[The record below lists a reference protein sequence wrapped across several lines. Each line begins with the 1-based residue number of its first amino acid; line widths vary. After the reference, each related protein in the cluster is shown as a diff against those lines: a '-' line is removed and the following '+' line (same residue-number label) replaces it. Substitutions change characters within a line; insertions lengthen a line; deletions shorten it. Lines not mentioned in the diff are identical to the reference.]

1 MIAGG
6 VETLVVKIKAIRIFG
21 DKIVLD
27 EFRSML
33 VIIRLVEGFEFLQ
46 VVLDDELILLE
57 RGDLED
63 FVIWNVSQLLL

>member
-21 DKIVLD
+21 DKVVLD